1 MIVYTDGVSKV
12 FPVASVTS
20 VFRKIK
26 KCVNVIANTFRL
38 FKVLVSAAKCAEATG
53 KKKKDRE
60 KFPLFLMYSKDFSH
74 ITTPKSEINTFDFA
88 LQFVSSH
95 RSFYFYFPPH
105 QCFTFLILQP
115 CHVHLNGFL
124 MACRLTLVL
133 FTFLTPTMCKFTDQG
148 SDAGRL
154 TPQIRKPTPDR
165 EVTTPLTLLCCYI
178 RL

>member
-26 KCVNVIANTFRL
+26 KRVNVIANTFRL
-38 FKVLVSAAKCAEATG
+38 FKVLASAAECTEATG
-53 KKKKDRE
+53 KKKK
-60 KFPLFLMYSKDFSH
+60 KK

-115 CHVHLNGFL
+115 RHVHLNGFL

-148 SDAGRL
+148 SDVGRL

-165 EVTTPLTLLCCYI
+165 EVTTPLSLLCCYI
-178 RL
+178 YDYKDLLK

>member
-26 KCVNVIANTFRL
+26 KRVNVIANTFRL
-38 FKVLVSAAKCAEATG
+38 FKVLTSAAECTEATG
-53 KKKKDRE
+53 KKKK
-60 KFPLFLMYSKDFSH
+60 K

-115 CHVHLNGFL
+115 RHVHLNGFL

-165 EVTTPLTLLCCYI
+165 EVTTPLSLLCCYI
-178 RL
+178 YDYKDLLK

>member
-26 KCVNVIANTFRL
+26 KRVNVIANTFRL
-38 FKVLVSAAKCAEATG
+38 FKVLASAAKCTEATG
-53 KKKKDRE
+53 KKKK
-60 KFPLFLMYSKDFSH
+60 KK

-115 CHVHLNGFL
+115 RHVHLNGFL

-165 EVTTPLTLLCCYI
+165 EVTTPLSLLCCYI
-178 RL
+178 YDYKDLLK